1 MTHDDILNMIIP
13 RQFVPEIEDLDPT
26 NMEFW
31 KFINCD
37 DLIECKFTMF
47 SSVFLKKLST
57 QNETVYE
64 ILMCD
69 DLTFRE
75 KFDYLKSLEMYDSR
89 NNVYDYYVNIPLV
102 YKKNNI
108 CKFNYIFHENSN
120 PNRKMYIRWLMKK
133 L

>member
-1 MTHDDILNMIIP
+1 MTREQALNQITP
-13 RQFVPEIEDLDPT
+13 RQFVEELENFDPA

-37 DLIECKFTMF
+37 DLIECKFILF

-64 ILMCD
+64 TLMCN

-89 NNVYDYYVNIPLV
+89 NNVYDHYENIPLV

-108 CKFNYIFHENSN
+108 CKFNYIYHENSN
-120 PNRKMYIRWLMKK
+120 PNRKMFIR
-133 L
+133 